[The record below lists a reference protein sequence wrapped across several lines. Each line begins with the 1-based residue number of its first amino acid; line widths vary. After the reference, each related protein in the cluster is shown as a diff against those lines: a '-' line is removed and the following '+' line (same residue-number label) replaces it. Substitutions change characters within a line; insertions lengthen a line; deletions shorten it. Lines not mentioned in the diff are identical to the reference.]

1 MARRRVVTS
10 SPVWLLVGAV
20 VGLTAGAVLYFAGVD
35 ETAQL
40 VWAITTVAGIMPATW
55 WVFDAL
61 RRRKLGVDL
70 MALLV
75 LVGTLVIGEYLAG
88 AVITVML
95 ASGRMLESRAAGRA
109 RRELRSLL
117 ERTPKAVHRYV
128 DGLVTEPA
136 LDAVK
141 AGDLL
146 LVKPGEVVPVDGMV
160 ESVVAVLDE
169 SALTGEPLPVER
181 SIGEVVRS
189 GVVNAGAPFD
199 MRATTS
205 ASDSTYAGIVRLVAS
220 AEADTAPFVRLA
232 DRYAGVFLI
241 VSLVI
246 ALAAWVASGEVE
258 RAIAVLV
265 VATPCPLILAAPV
278 AIASGLSR
286 AARRGV
292 IVKGGGVLE
301 RLADCTV
308 LLFDKTGTLTAGWPD
323 VIEVSAADERDGD
336 ETLRLAAS
344 LEQVSP
350 HVLAASLVRGARLL
364 DLELVLPSG
373 VQEVAGQGVRGRV
386 EGHLVT
392 VGNAAWM
399 AHGTEGSWAWAV
411 RRRAERDGAM
421 AVYVEIDDRLA
432 GVIVLEDQIR
442 VDAPRTIRRI
452 RHDGIS
458 RVVMVTG
465 DRYEVAEDVGALIGV
480 DDVLAERT
488 PAEKVEAVRLERAHG
503 PTIMVGDGINDAPA
517 LALADVGVA
526 IGARGASASSE
537 AADVVLTVDRLDRL
551 GDAVAIAVGLDA
563 SRCRASLSA
572 SGCRSPRW
580 GLRPLGL
587 LAPVWGAIL
596 QECIDVA
603 VIANALRALRGAPG
617 DVRFDR
623 EDTQLAL
630 RFSVEHRRI
639 RADIDRIRTVADHLG
654 VVPARGGDLRGP
666 RNSPPP
672 RRRDRTSRRSRRR
685 RALSSRGSCPRWY
698 RPDRDHES
706 RPRRDPSRCH
716 PTQSSPR

>member
-1 MARRRVVTS
+1 MARSRAVTS
-10 SPVWLLVGAV
+10 SPVWLLAGAV
-20 VGLTAGAVLYFAGVD
+20 VGLTVGAVLYFAGVED
-35 ETAQL
+35 AAQL
-40 VWAITTVAGIMPATW
+40 VWAITTTAGVAPAAW

-70 MALLV
+70 MALLA

-95 ASGRMLESRAAGRA
+95 ASGRVLESRAAGRA

-117 ERTPKAVHRYV
+117 ERAPKAVHRYV
-128 DGLVTEPA
+128 GGLVTEPA
-136 LDAVK
+136 LDDVR

-160 ESVVAVLDE
+160 ESDVAVLDE

-205 ASDSTYAGIVRLVAS
+205 SSDSTYAGIVRLVAS

-246 ALAAWVASGEVE
+246 ALAAWVASGEPE
-258 RAIAVLV
+258 RAVAVLV

-278 AIASGLSR
+278 AIVSGLSR

-292 IVKGGGVLE
+292 IIKGGGVLE

-308 LLFDKTGTLTAGWPD
+308 LLFDKTGTLTAGRPD
-323 VIEVSAADERDGD
+323 VVEVSAAGGRDGN
-336 ETLRLAAS
+336 EVLRLAAS

-350 HVLAASLVRGARLL
+350 HVLAASLVRAARLL

-373 VQEVAGQGVRGRV
+373 VEEVAGQGVRGRV
-386 EGHLVT
+386 EGHIVT
-392 VGNAAWM
+392 VGKAAWM
-399 AHGTEGSWAWAV
+399 AHGTEGSWARAV

-421 AVYVEIDDRLA
+421 TVYVEIDAALA

-442 VDAPRTIRRI
+442 ADAARTIRRI

-458 RVVMVTG
+458 RVFMVTG
-465 DRYEVAEDVGALIGV
+465 DRYEVAEGVGALIGV

-488 PAEKVEAVRLERAHG
+488 PR
-503 PTIMVGDGINDAPA
+503 
-517 LALADVGVA
+517 
-526 IGARGASASSE
+526 
-537 AADVVLTVDRLDRL
+537 
-551 GDAVAIAVGLDA
+551 
-563 SRCRASLSA
+563 
-572 SGCRSPRW
+572 
-580 GLRPLGL
+580 
-587 LAPVWGAIL
+587 
-596 QECIDVA
+596 
-603 VIANALRALRGAPG
+603 
-617 DVRFDR
+617 
-623 EDTQLAL
+623 
-630 RFSVEHRRI
+630 
-639 RADIDRIRTVADHLG
+639 
-654 VVPARGGDLRGP
+654 
-666 RNSPPP
+666 
-672 RRRDRTSRRSRRR
+672 RRSRPFGSNEPMDRR
-685 RALSSRGSCPRWY
+685 SWSATASTTHRRSLSRTS
-698 RPDRDHES
+698 ES
-706 RPRRDPSRCH
+706 PSERVAPPPH
-716 PTQSSPR
+716 PKPLTSFSPSIDWTASVMRS